1 MPIDNREIDPYSQLK
16 LEFKSIKATINDYT
30 SQGAISEY
38 INALES
44 AIYEINEENILY
56 YLSRIKEWYDANLI
70 KILKNSFVPDED
82 QRMHTNIKLLIESML
97 DRFENYDFSRLR
109 VQSSNIMEKQGTKR
123 IFISHSSK
131 DKKYGDSIEKLI
143 CGLNIKDDQLIY
155 TSHPLHK
162 IPLGKKIYD
171 YLRENINDQVFIIIL
186 WSNNYLESP
195 ACLAEMGAAW
205 VLQSKCISLFT
216 PDFSFGN
223 PKYHGIP
230 LDQTEMGAVLN
241 GDEHCK
247 TSMSELIDKVLDF
260 FDLKIEDKK
269 RMFLIDQFIKDI
281 SQ

>member
-1 MPIDNREIDPYSQLK
+1 MSIDNREIDPYSQLK
-16 LEFKSIKATINDYT
+16 LEFKSIKATISNYT
-30 SQGAISEY
+30 SKGAISEY

-44 AIYEINEENILY
+44 AIYDINEVNILY
-56 YLSRIKEWYDANLI
+56 YLSRIKEWYDANLL
-70 KILKNSFVPDED
+70 KIQQNSYVFDED
-82 QRMHTNIKLLIESML
+82 QRMHRNIKLLIESML
-97 DRFENYDFSRLR
+97 DRFENYDFSGLR
-109 VQSSNIMEKQGTKR
+109 AQSSNIMEKQGTKR

-205 VLQSKCISLFT
+205 VLQTKSISLFT

-223 PKYHGIP
+223 PKYHSIP

-281 SQ
+281 S